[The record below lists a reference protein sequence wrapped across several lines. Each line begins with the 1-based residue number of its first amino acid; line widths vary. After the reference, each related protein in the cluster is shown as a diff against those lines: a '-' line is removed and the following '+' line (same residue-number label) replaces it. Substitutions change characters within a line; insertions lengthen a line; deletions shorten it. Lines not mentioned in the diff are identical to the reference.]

1 MKPSEIDSI
10 VIHCSATPEG
20 KDVTL
25 EDIDAMHKAK
35 GWKMVGYNY
44 VIELDG
50 TIREGRPISMAG
62 AHCNTSGTSGRPY
75 NYHSIGICYIGGI
88 EATKDSRGRIIA
100 KLNSRGRA
108 IPKDT
113 RTDAQKIALHKL
125 VWELFAKYENITDIL
140 GHRDASPDKNGDG
153 KISRNEWIKDCPCF
167 DVRSEFP
174 IAICVAERK
183 KK

>member
-1 MKPSEIDSI
+1 MRPQDIDAI

-20 KDVTL
+20 REVTL

-35 GWKMVGYNY
+35 GWRMVGYNY

-50 TIREGRPISMAG
+50 TVRVGRPLTMDG
-62 AHCNTSGTSGRPY
+62 AHCNTAGVSGRPY
-75 NYHSIGICYIGGI
+75 NSHSIGICYVGGV
-88 EATKDSRGRIIA
+88 EGYKDSKGRILP
-100 KLNSRGRA
+100 KLNSRGNA

-113 RTDAQKIALHKL
+113 RTPAQKAAMHKL
-125 VWELFAKYENITDIL
+125 VMELIEKYPITDVL

-153 KISRNEWIKDCPCF
+153 KITKNEWVKSCPCF

-174 IAICVAERK
+174 IAVCTAKRK
-183 KK
+183 